1 MTITSVWLGTI
12 PVPRRTV
19 VTTGTMPTVQ
29 KWTDRTRL
37 LSHPL
42 RDGIH
47 DKGLDLETFLTCGE
61 P

>member
-29 KWTDRTRL
+29 IRTDRTHVQ
-37 LSHPL
+37 SQPL
-42 RDGIH
+42 WDGIY
-47 DKGLDLETFLTCGE
+47 DKGPNLETFSTC
-61 P
+61 